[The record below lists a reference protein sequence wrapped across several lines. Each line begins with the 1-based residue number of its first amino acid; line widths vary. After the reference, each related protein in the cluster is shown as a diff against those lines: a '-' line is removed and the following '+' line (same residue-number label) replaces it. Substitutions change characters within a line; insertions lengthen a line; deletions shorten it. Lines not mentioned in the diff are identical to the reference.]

1 MSHIITLSLCLRT
14 YIIGLSFIGLDFL
27 FLSYSSS
34 LSLSFPLFPFLY
46 LTLQIY
52 TFAPLFCLLAIADAV
67 IKVYISNYFF
77 IPPHPILINYHF
89 ISFCALASFFTQP
102 YLWHIFPLCI
112 FFRSSGWTIISEKK
126 KHWQGY
132 EGIAIITLCR
142 EPWIDFFDG
151 GGINHSSKI
160 LVCIIHHILGR
171 AFSFDP
177 FEHTYNVK
185 HL

>member
-14 YIIGLSFIGLDFL
+14 YIFGLSFIGLDFL
-27 FLSYSSS
+27 FLSYSSSFSLSFSLFRS

-77 IPPHPILINYHF
+77 IPPHPTLINYHF

-112 FFRSSGWTIISEKK
+112 FFRNSG
-126 KHWQGY
+126 
-132 EGIAIITLCR
+132 
-142 EPWIDFFDG
+142 
-151 GGINHSSKI
+151 
-160 LVCIIHHILGR
+160 
-171 AFSFDP
+171 
-177 FEHTYNVK
+177 
-185 HL
+185 